1 MARKGGIGGKKDRL
15 LINNVIAN
23 GKEDL
28 QLSSK
33 LANLELQKHKEMM
46 RWDTEKNKLSLPSL
60 KTNGGI
66 SLTPPPS
73 PTTSPM
79 RSPVVQRRRSDLL
92 VTEAAARLHGK
103 SQMFVG
109 SDVVGLRRS
118 KSSQNIRLSVGP
130 KPPPSPVFRSPGAAS
145 PRLLH
150 RRSTISQGVLHHD
163 EVNALKEANMGRRF
177 SAGVVP
183 SIRVEESTES
193 LNEKVKKFNESL
205 QKFSK
210 EANRSKSNTNT
221 LEDDTPTTD
230 EPTDEPTDELLIPP
244 RPVAHRWKSLPNIFP
259 MLGSDEKS
267 PEEMTFYEDMKRCR
281 YLRIPDLPTLSI
293 EQIFDKNSKQ
303 TKGQK

>member
-15 LINNVIAN
+15 FINNVIAN
-23 GKEDL
+23 GKEDF

-33 LANLELQKHKEMM
+33 LANLELQKHKEIM

-66 SLTPPPS
+66 SLTPPSS
-73 PTTSPM
+73 PTTSPT
-79 RSPVVQRRRSDLL
+79 RSPVVQRRRSELL
-92 VTEAAARLHGK
+92 ATEAAARLRGNN
-103 SQMFVG
+103 QMIVG

-130 KPPPSPVFRSPGAAS
+130 KPPPSPVCRSPGAVS

-150 RRSTISQGVLHHD
+150 RRSTISQGALFHD
-163 EVNALKEANMGRRF
+163 EGNALKEANMGRRF
-177 SAGVVP
+177 SAGVVVP
-183 SIRVEESTES
+183 SIRVEESAES

-210 EANRSKSNTNT
+210 EANRSKNNTNT
-221 LEDDTPTTD
+221 LEDDAPTTD
-230 EPTDEPTDELLIPP
+230 ESTDESTDELLIPP

-259 MLGSDEKS
+259 MLGSNEKS
-267 PEEMTFYEDMKRCR
+267 PEEMTFYEDMKRFK
-281 YLRIPDLPTLSI
+281 S
-293 EQIFDKNSKQ
+293 QIFAQGCLTN
-303 TKGQK
+303 TKDPHLQDLSQCC

>member
-15 LINNVIAN
+15 CINNVIAN

-33 LANLELQKHKEMM
+33 LANLELQKHKEMV
-46 RWDTEKNKLSLPSL
+46 RWDTEKNKLTLPSL

-66 SLTPPPS
+66 SFTPPPS
-73 PTTSPM
+73 PTISPT

-92 VTEAAARLHGK
+92 TTDAVARLHGTK
-103 SQMFVG
+103 QMIVG
-109 SDVVGLRRS
+109 TDVAGLRRS
-118 KSSQNIRLSVGP
+118 KSSQNIRLSMGP
-130 KPPPSPVFRSPGAAS
+130 TPPPSPVCRSLGAVS

-150 RRSTISQGVLHHD
+150 RRSTISQSILHD
-163 EVNALKEANMGRRF
+163 EGNALKEANMGRRF

-183 SIRVEESTES
+183 SIRVEESAES

-205 QKFSK
+205 QKFNK
-210 EANRSKSNTNT
+210 EASKSKSDTKT
-221 LEDDTPTTD
+221 DEDDTPCTD
-230 EPTDEPTDELLIPP
+230 EPTDEHSDELLIPP
-244 RPVAHRWKSLPNIFP
+244 RPVKHRWKSLPNIFP
-259 MLGSDEKS
+259 MLSSDEKS

-293 EQIFDKNSKQ
+293 EQIFDNNSKQ

>member
-15 LINNVIAN
+15 FINNVIAN

-46 RWDTEKNKLSLPSL
+46 RWDTEKNKLTLPSL

-66 SLTPPPS
+66 SFTPPPS
-73 PTTSPM
+73 PTISPT
-79 RSPVVQRRRSDLL
+79 RSPGVPRRRSDFMI
-92 VTEAAARLHGK
+92 TEAVGRLHGNK
-103 SQMFVG
+103 QMIVG
-109 SDVVGLRRS
+109 TDVVGLRRS
-118 KSSQNIRLSVGP
+118 KSSQNIRLSMVP
-130 KPPPSPVFRSPGAAS
+130 TPPPPPICRSPGAVS

-150 RRSTISQGVLHHD
+150 RRSTISQSLLHD
-163 EVNALKEANMGRRF
+163 EGSALKEANMGRRF

-183 SIRVEESTES
+183 SIRVEESAES
-193 LNEKVKKFNESL
+193 LNEKVKKFNEGL
-205 QKFSK
+205 QKFNK
-210 EANRSKSNTNT
+210 EAIKSKGNTKT
-221 LEDDTPTTD
+221 DEDDTPSSD
-230 EPTDEPTDELLIPP
+230 EPTDEHSDELLIPL
-244 RPVAHRWKSLPNIFP
+244 RPVAQRWKSLPNIFP
-259 MLGSDEKS
+259 MLSSDEKS

-303 TKGQK
+303 TNGQK